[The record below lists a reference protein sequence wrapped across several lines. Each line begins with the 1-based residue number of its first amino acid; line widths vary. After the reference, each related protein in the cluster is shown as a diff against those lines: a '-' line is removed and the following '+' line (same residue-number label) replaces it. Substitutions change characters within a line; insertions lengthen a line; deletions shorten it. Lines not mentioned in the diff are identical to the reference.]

1 MLNLP
6 WESTIRRVA
15 MTLAYTAFRL
25 LTRISGK
32 RGAGVKALVV
42 TPDRRIVLVRH
53 SYMPGWHFPGGGMKR
68 RETAE
73 QAILR
78 ELSEEIGLVRWSGIS
93 QSDEPLDRADPNC
106 TGPALFILTGAEY
119 RFRPNLEIE
128 AAEEFDAD
136 ALPPNCPRSVRRNV
150 AWWHASQP

>member
-6 WESTIRRVA
+6 LGSVIRRSV
-15 MTLAYTAFRL
+15 MTIAYTAFRL
-25 LTRISGK
+25 LTRITGK

-42 TPDRRIVLVRH
+42 TPGGHIVLVRH
-53 SYMPGWHFPGGGMKR
+53 SYMQGWHFPGGGMKR

-78 ELSEEIGLVRWSGIS
+78 ELSEEIGLVRWTGIS
-93 QSDEPLDRADPNC
+93 QSEEPFDRADPNC

-128 AAEEFDAD
+128 AVEEFDAD
-136 ALPPNCPRSVRRNV
+136 ALPLNCPRSVRRNV
-150 AWWHASQP
+150 AWWRANQP